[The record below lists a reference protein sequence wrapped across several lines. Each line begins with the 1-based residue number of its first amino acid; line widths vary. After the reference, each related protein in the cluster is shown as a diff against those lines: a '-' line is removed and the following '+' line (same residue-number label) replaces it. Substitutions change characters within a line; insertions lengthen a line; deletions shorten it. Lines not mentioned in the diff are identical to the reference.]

1 MDRLIFTSNAT
12 IAEQATARQVL
23 VNELANVATIGFK
36 RSYDVAL
43 QTVKAEGP
51 GFDTR
56 FQAQAIAR
64 DRVRMGSGAVMATG
78 RALDVAMAH
87 NTVLG
92 VLAQNGDTAFTRR
105 GDLKVAPNGQL
116 VNGSGH
122 VVLGQNGPINIPPG
136 LTPYVNENGSVYG
149 IAGNA
154 TSQTPAQLI
163 DNLRLRDASATDLSR
178 REDGLFQ
185 VQGRPPGTDIAAT
198 NTPPTV
204 IPKALEGSNVNPVET
219 MTLLMDQARS
229 FETQIKVIKE
239 MKELDTSGESMMK
252 IS

>member
-43 QTVKAEGP
+43 QTVKAEGA

-64 DRVRMGSGAVMATG
+64 DRIRLNSGAIMATG
-78 RALDVAMAH
+78 RPLDVAMAH
-87 NTVLG
+87 NSVMAVLS
-92 VLAQNGDTAFTRR
+92 QSGDVAFTRR

-116 VNGSGH
+116 INGSGH

-154 TSQTPAQLI
+154 GSQTPAQLI
-163 DNLRLRDASATDLSR
+163 DNLRLRDASRVDMAR
-178 REDGLFQ
+178 REDGLFK
-185 VQGRPPGTDIAAT
+185 VQGKPDGADIDPTGTAPA
-198 NTPPTV
+198 V
-204 IPKALEGSNVNPVET
+204 IPKALEGSNVNAVET
-219 MTLLMDQARS
+219 MTLLIDQARS

-252 IS
+252 LG

>member
-23 VNELANVATIGFK
+23 VNELANVATIAFK

-64 DRVRMGSGAVMATG
+64 DRIRLNSGAIMATG
-78 RALDVAMAH
+78 RPMDVAMAH
-87 NTVLG
+87 NSVMA
-92 VLAQNGDTAFTRR
+92 VLAQNGDVAFTRR

-122 VVLGQNGPINIPPG
+122 VILGQNGPINVPPG
-136 LTPYVNENGSVYG
+136 VTPYVNENGSVYG
-149 IAGNA
+149 VAGNA
-154 TSQTPAQLI
+154 TSQTAAQLI
-163 DNLRLRDASATDLSR
+163 DNLRLRDASKTDLSR

-185 VQGRPPGTDIAAT
+185 VQGRPPGADIDPSG
-198 NTPPTV
+198 TPPAV

-219 MTLLMDQARS
+219 MTLLIDQARS

>member
-12 IAEQATARQVL
+12 IAEQATARQML

-43 QTVKAEGP
+43 QTVKANGP

-64 DRVRMGSGAVMATG
+64 DRVRLGSGAIMATG

-87 NTVLG
+87 NAV
-92 VLAQNGDTAFTRR
+92 VAVIAQNGDVAFTRR

-122 VVLGQNGPINIPPG
+122 VVLGQNGPINVPPG
-136 LTPYVNENGSVYG
+136 VTPYVNENGSVYG

-154 TSQTPAQLI
+154 GSQTAAQLI
-163 DNLRLRDASATDLSR
+163 DNLRLRDASRTDLSR

-185 VQGRPPGTDIAAT
+185 VQGQPPGTDIAAT
-198 NTPPTV
+198 GTPPVV

-219 MTLLMDQARS
+219 MTLLIDQARS

>member
-12 IAEQATARQVL
+12 IREMANARQVL

-43 QTVKAEGP
+43 QSVKAEGA

-64 DRVRMGSGAVMATG
+64 DRIRLNSGAVMATG

-87 NTVLG
+87 NGVMA
-92 VLAQNGDTAFTRR
+92 VLAQNGDVAFTRR

-116 VNGSGH
+116 INGSGH
-122 VVLGQNGPINIPPG
+122 VVLGQNGPINIPQG

-154 TSQTPAQLI
+154 NSQTPAQLI

-198 NTPPTV
+198 NTPPAV

-219 MTLLMDQARS
+219 MTLLIDQARS

>member
-198 NTPPTV
+198 NTPPAV

>member
-43 QTVKAEGP
+43 QSVKAEGA

-64 DRVRMGSGAVMATG
+64 DRIRLNSGAIMATG

-87 NTVLG
+87 NGVMA
-92 VLAQNGDTAFTRR
+92 VLAQNGDVAFTRR

-116 VNGSGH
+116 LNGSGH

-136 LTPYVNENGSVYG
+136 LDRKST
-149 IAGNA
+149 
-154 TSQTPAQLI
+154 
-163 DNLRLRDASATDLSR
+163 RLNSSH
-178 REDGLFQ
+178 
-185 VQGRPPGTDIAAT
+185 
-198 NTPPTV
+198 
-204 IPKALEGSNVNPVET
+204 
-219 MTLLMDQARS
+219 
-229 FETQIKVIKE
+229 
-239 MKELDTSGESMMK
+239 
-252 IS
+252 